1 MIFLIGAKGKI
12 GLNIAAEFSRLN
24 ISFTCVTRSGGGNAW
39 SFERLLDEI
48 IDFEQAIIINA
59 ATLAFNNLKILLGKI
74 RPKTKIIHVSSVSV
88 YGNSTPPNIVNPI
101 NSYGEKKLLEEQE
114 IMNHDNYVLIRLAN
128 IYGGSPETSGALSL
142 YHTSSL
148 EFVETD
154 LHGDE
159 LIRDYV
165 SIEKFLT
172 CVINSLSMRSSCIIN
187 VSSGIGLTLSEF
199 CTKQRID
206 ISHLPKVI
214 CGDDTILK
222 SVVSPTYLKYL

>member
-1 MIFLIGAKGKI
+1 MIFLIGATGKI
-12 GLNIAAEFSRLN
+12 GLNIAAELNRLN
-24 ISFTCVTRSGGGNAW
+24 ISFTCVTRSGGRKAW

-48 IDFEQAIIINA
+48 KDFEQAIIINA

-101 NSYGEKKLLEEQE
+101 NSYGEKKLFEERE
-114 IMNHDNYVLIRLAN
+114 IMKHDNYVIIRLAN

-148 EFVETD
+148 QFVETD
-154 LHGDE
+154 PHGDE

-165 SIEKFLT
+165 GIEKFLT
-172 CVINSLSMRSSCIIN
+172 CVINGLSIRSSCIIN
-187 VSSGIGLTLSEF
+187 VSSGEGLTLTEF
-199 CTKQRID
+199 FKSQGLD
-206 ISHLPKVI
+206 ISNLARVV
-214 CGDDTILK
+214 CNNDTILE
-222 SVVSPTYLKYL
+222 SVISPTYLNYS